1 MDLQKEIPIAPTE
14 KKKRL
19 HNSLQI
25 TKMKLVQWILYD
37 TYGIV
42 YVPVNFTFN

>member
-14 KKKRL
+14 KKRL